1 MRSKQNQKFLFLITF
16 LFMTIYLLWRLFFT
30 LPFQEGLFA
39 LIMGVLL
46 LASEMSAAFGTF
58 ELFWRKN
65 KESEIEKPLP
75 LEEDFPHVDVFIATH
90 NESADLLFN
99 TINASTFMDYPDKSK
114 VHIYVCDDGNRK
126 EIAELAKSLN
136 VNYLGLSENKDAKS
150 GNLNHAL
157 SMSHSPLVV
166 TFDSDMIPR
175 HNFLMES
182 VPYFLIPDYQK
193 ITRVFGKEL
202 VQKREMILKRLVLFK
217 HLKAFITLIYF
228 SLIYLLKPLFLMNKI
243 FSLKK
248 LMLCEIVLILQHTL
262 VQTQCF
268 LEER

>member
-1 MRSKQNQKFLFLITF
+1 MEA
-16 LFMTIYLLWRLFFT
+16 FFT

-157 SMSHSPLVV
+157 SMSHSPLIV

-193 ITRVFGKEL
+193 NNEGV
-202 VQKREMILKRLVLFK
+202 
-217 HLKAFITLIYF
+217 
-228 SLIYLLKPLFLMNKI
+228 
-243 FSLKK
+243 
-248 LMLCEIVLILQHTL
+248 
-262 VQTQCF
+262 
-268 LEER
+268 